1 MNTINFKQI
10 TAFTEAE
17 FEALKVQYGKAY
29 IISITDE
36 EKELHYAVVRPSR
49 AIIAAVSDAAG
60 KQDVA
65 KVNELLVK
73 NLIKLGDMNA
83 LEDGTIYLTVIAE
96 LGKLME
102 PAKSFLHKG

>member
-1 MNTINFKQI
+1 METINFKQI
-10 TAFTEAE
+10 DSFTEAE
-17 FEALKVQYGKAY
+17 FEALKTKHGKAY
-29 IISITDE
+29 IISIDDE
-36 EKELHYAVVRPSR
+36 GKALHYAVVRPSR
-49 AIIAAVSDAAG
+49 AVIAAVSEAAG

-73 NLIKLGDMNA
+73 NLIKLGDTNA

-102 PAKSFLHKG
+102 PTKSFLHKG